1 MLLSRLFALCTVAR
15 TALEAFSESA
25 VCGVRNCAGGWAGGC
40 ATGAGSVGG
49 GSTGFC
55 SAGFESVFA
64 GGFDSRERFERDAG
78 GVVVAGAV
86 GSSETGSGI
95 GSGAGSMVR
104 GGGGGTVSARLLLG
118 FPLAP
123 SAPDAPP
130 RRAAGRGQAD

>member
-25 VCGVRNCAGGWAGGC
+25 VCGVRNCAAGWAGGW

-86 GSSETGSGI
+86 GSSDTGSGI
-95 GSGAGSMVR
+95 GSGAGSVDRGR
-104 GGGGGTVSARLLLG
+104 GGGRFRRGFWGG
-118 FPLAP
+118 
-123 SAPDAPP
+123 
-130 RRAAGRGQAD
+130 